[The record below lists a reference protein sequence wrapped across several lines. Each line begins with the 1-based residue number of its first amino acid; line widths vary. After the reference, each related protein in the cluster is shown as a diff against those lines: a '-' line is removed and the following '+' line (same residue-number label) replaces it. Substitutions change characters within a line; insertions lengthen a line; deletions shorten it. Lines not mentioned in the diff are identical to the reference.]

1 MKQLRFALLVIG
13 ILILSVI
20 AFYTFNLIFIVVANH
35 AALDIVILAGIP
47 MILLFINLM
56 IGLVAA
62 YRFLMKKGIYKPDLY
77 YVRYYAY
84 VIGAISLVG
93 LGMSIFTGTAIYGS
107 FVKDYVF
114 KCYPLIML
122 ISFVLM
128 LTGCVYLIVSITK
141 KIKTEKIEKTY
152 KGTFVFGLR
161 EAGISIL
168 AMYALERLGAFVLIP
183 FYWSSYDSVYSLPY
197 LIQLL
202 VPTLVVVTYILHED
216 FFRNRKLTFILSSS
230 LLAYSLFSLI
240 YMVAM
245 SKGNY
250 PLTINS
256 LSPIQQF
263 ERLVCYPISA
273 IILYGVSLLIPFL
286 NALNNGI
293 LYFKEKKANK

>member
-13 ILILSVI
+13 ILIFSVI

-62 YRFLMKKGIYKPDLY
+62 YRFLMKKGVYKPDLY

-141 KIKTEKIEKTY
+141 KIKAENIEKTY

-202 VPTLVVVTYILHED
+202 VPTFVVVTYILHED